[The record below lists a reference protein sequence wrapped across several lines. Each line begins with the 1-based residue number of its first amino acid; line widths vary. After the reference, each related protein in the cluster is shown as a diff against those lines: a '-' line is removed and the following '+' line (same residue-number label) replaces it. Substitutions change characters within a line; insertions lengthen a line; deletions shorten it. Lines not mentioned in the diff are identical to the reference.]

1 MPLAYTR
8 SLALAVAGVV
18 ASHASS
24 ARAQTTAPDS
34 SSTPFVAIS
43 LSYSGEVVGDASG
56 GVQRRAT
63 YLGAAAAQFTIS
75 MRRIVGWPGLQLFV
89 FVIGTHGG
97 APSDL
102 TGDVQG
108 VSNLEAPSRLGL
120 EELWLQQN
128 MLGNRVSI
136 LAGRYDLNSEF
147 YRLQSAALFVNSSF
161 GIGPELAQS
170 GTEGPSIFPSTS
182 VGARLALKPTPN
194 IVWRAALLD
203 GVPVDRAQ
211 HASRIFARG
220 DGALLV
226 TELAVL
232 QRPDSGTMS
241 RNPRFLIGRGLSR
254 MYTGKI
260 AVGGWYY
267 TARFSDLVDTI
278 ASGSMV
284 GHRGSSGAY
293 AIVDRT
299 LWSASGGGPASLS
312 AFAQL
317 GLGDARVEQIG
328 SYVGGGLTFLAPIA
342 SRAHDELGLA
352 IAAAHTGSHYERLQM
367 ESGVRARSETTLEL
381 TYLVQVREWL
391 AIQPDLQFVINPG
404 NARAARDALAPGLRI
419 AIAH

>member
-1 MPLAYTR
+1 M
-8 SLALAVAGVV
+8 AVR
-18 ASHASS
+18 ASS
-24 ARAQTTAPDS
+24 AHAQTTAPES
-34 SSTPFVAIS
+34 SSTAVVATS
-43 LSYSGEVVGDASG
+43 FSYSGELVGDAFG
-56 GVQRRAT
+56 GARRRAT

-89 FVIGTHGG
+89 FVLGTHGG
-97 APSDL
+97 TPSHL
-102 TGDVQG
+102 AGDVQG
-108 VSNLEAPSRLGL
+108 VSNLEAPSRLAL

-147 YRLQSAALFVNSSF
+147 YRLQSASLFVNSSF

-170 GTEGPSIFPSTS
+170 GREGPSIFPSTS
-182 VGARLALKPTPN
+182 VGARLALKPAPN

-211 HASRIFARG
+211 HETRIFARG

-254 MYTGKI
+254 MYTAKI
-260 AVGGWYY
+260 AVGAWYY
-267 TARFSDLVDTI
+267 TSRFSDLVDTT

-284 GHRGSSGAY
+284 EHRGSGGAY
-293 AIVDRT
+293 AIADRT
-299 LWSASGGGPASLS
+299 LWSASGGAPASLS

-317 GLGDARVEQIG
+317 GLGDASVEQIG
-328 SYVGGGLTFLAPIA
+328 AYAGGGLTFLAPIA

-352 IAAAHTGSHYERLQM
+352 IAAARTGSHYERLQR

-381 TYLVQVREWL
+381 TYLMQVREWL
-391 AIQPDLQFVINPG
+391 AIQPDLQYVINPG
-404 NARAARDALAPGLRI
+404 NAPSVRDALAPGLRI